1 MPLNAAHLL
10 VCERKNGNPKNMT
23 FIPNWFCNT
32 SVGVSKGRNSIVTS
46 QGARGCTSGGWPLLE
61 GLGRRCR
68 ARGRLL
74 NSQWGEPRAG
84 APPTG
89 LFFLLQNIWLFNLWA
104 CRSVLFQISI
114 CLLLL
119 VKRLVFC
126 FTSAHGL
133 LIIVRLGNEGSH
145 LRALCV
151 GVERPPSSTGP
162 VLCHPCPGMTSV
174 QLCGT
179 SIMWAALSLNENMDL
194 RSFSYCEMF
203 FVLVGLNL
211 VPLQRSGQSYS
222 FVLTNMLFVVL
233 ERNDFTFH
241 IMIARRKV
249 WRLAAHS
256 PSISLVDR
264 QMSILAFT
272 AGGSVSLARLC
283 WHGAASCDTAI
294 ECLNETCAL
303 FGEMNV
309 IRVSGRSG
317 TSTDAQNACVCM
329 ILTLLLL

>member
-1 MPLNAAHLL
+1 MTITLVLFYETAKYIPEFCESICQARVAASCDDVMTYDALALSCRMMTCSWCHKHVMEDLVSLFAHSIMPLNAAHLL

-119 VKRLVFC
+119 VKRLVFV
-126 FTSAHGL
+126 SRVHM
-133 LIIVRLGNEGSH
+133 V
-145 LRALCV
+145 
-151 GVERPPSSTGP
+151 SS
-162 VLCHPCPGMTSV
+162 S
-174 QLCGT
+174 
-179 SIMWAALSLNENMDL
+179 
-194 RSFSYCEMF
+194 
-203 FVLVGLNL
+203 
-211 VPLQRSGQSYS
+211 
-222 FVLTNMLFVVL
+222 
-233 ERNDFTFH
+233 
-241 IMIARRKV
+241 
-249 WRLAAHS
+249 
-256 PSISLVDR
+256 
-264 QMSILAFT
+264 
-272 AGGSVSLARLC
+272 
-283 WHGAASCDTAI
+283 
-294 ECLNETCAL
+294 
-303 FGEMNV
+303 
-309 IRVSGRSG
+309 
-317 TSTDAQNACVCM
+317 
-329 ILTLLLL
+329 